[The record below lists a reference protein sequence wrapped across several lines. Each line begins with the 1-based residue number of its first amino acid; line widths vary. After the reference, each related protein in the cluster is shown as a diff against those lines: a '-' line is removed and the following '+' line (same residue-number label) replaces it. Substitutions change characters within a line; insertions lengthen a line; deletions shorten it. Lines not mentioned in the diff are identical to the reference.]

1 MTGRGLIGAVLA
13 GVLAAAAGGLSAYP
27 LDGYGETQIR
37 RLRAYRLIQEGLL
50 RGHFELQ
57 PGALLGAHQIRL
69 RLADL
74 GSDWDITADTPTD
87 PELQVGIERLFR
99 NRDSSYKLAMVDVT
113 DPASPRY
120 ARLRADQGYIPGSV
134 AKLLI
139 MAGLLDQLRRLHPDS
154 IEERQRLLRETEV
167 VADRF
172 VVPNHHAIPVV
183 APDFASVAHRAVRV
197 GDRFS
202 LWEWLDHMVSP
213 SSNAAASMVWKQVLL
228 LDALGADYPPT
239 PEQEAA
245 YFEEA
250 GKPELIR
257 RSVEVLERPSREAGL
272 DHENFHVRT
281 FFTRT
286 ASSVIPGQGSHSTPN
301 GILRWLV
308 KMEQGR
314 LVDRWSS
321 LEMKKMLYF
330 TRRRYRYA
338 SSEALNDAAVYFK
351 SGSLYRCKQEEGY
364 ECGQYRGNVMNLMH
378 SVAIVESPREGNT
391 PLVYLVSMMS
401 NVLKVN
407 SAWEHAVIA
416 AEIEKLVRER
426 NS

>member
-37 RLRAYRLIQEGLL
+37 RLKAYRLIQEGLL

-57 PGALLGAHQIRL
+57 PGALLGAHQIHL

-87 PELQVGIERLFR
+87 PELQAGIERLFR

-228 LDALGADYPPT
+228 LDVFGGDYPPT

-272 DHENFHVRT
+272 DPENFHVRT
-281 FFTRT
+281 YFTRT
-286 ASSVIPGQGSHSTPN
+286 ASSVIPGRGSHSTPN

-338 SSEALNDAAVYFK
+338 SSEALKDAAVYFK
-351 SGSLYRCKQEEGY
+351 SGSLYQCKPEEGY

-378 SVAIVESPREGNT
+378 SVAVVESGKKA
-391 PLVYLVSMMS
+391 YLVAIMS
-401 NVLKVN
+401 NVLRVN
-407 SAWEHAVIA
+407 SAVEHQTIA
-416 AEIEKLVRER
+416 AEIEKWVQARP
-426 NS
+426 